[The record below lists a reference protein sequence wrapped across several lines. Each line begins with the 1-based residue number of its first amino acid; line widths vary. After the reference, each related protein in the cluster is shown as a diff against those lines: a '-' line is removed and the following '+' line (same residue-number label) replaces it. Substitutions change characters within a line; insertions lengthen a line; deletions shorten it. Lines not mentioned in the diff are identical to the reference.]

1 MYLAQFQIVP
11 ASGETCAACAEH
23 AAQAVRERVQG
34 AYRQWLGGGLALGWD
49 GQTRRPRPGDEA
61 TATLAEA
68 GSCRVFELSLVCRD
82 RDDFGVRWNLSVKI
96 GGDEQTIWA
105 QVTLARA
112 GGRLFRGV
120 AAPPPMLLSAVFS
133 ALLDGFDC
141 RLPGGKPV
149 PDAAHWLQ
157 TDDMAAFVA
166 RDLLDPARVLP
177 IVAVSPD
184 AETGEPIPDVV
195 ALARDLRGLARVV
208 VFADSDAAYALT
220 HAVGDKILSCYNGAA
235 RLYWPGFSRDDEPFL
250 HPLLL
255 DGTLWR
261 LEHDRAGAAA
271 ELLRMLDEKSRVPD
285 ESFFADLRARIAVAL
300 APPPSDK
307 PEAAPVFSDLEAR
320 VTALQTEN
328 AGLRAQVDSLKTFL
342 GGRMDAMQA
351 ETRLWLEEIVGEIG
365 RMGER
370 QTTESQTDARRFRT
384 VSEALTQAR
393 TDFDDV
399 LDIWTDAEKSAKL
412 AQYGQPERVYE
423 SLSRLAEVGRERFAA
438 HGKNRSLGKGW
449 VEWLR
454 EKGEDC
460 ADESP
465 TTMNKY
471 SDERRFH
478 DRPTRRET
486 LMTWH
491 LKLGGSNRGNCVRLY
506 FAFDDPTQRVLIGHC
521 GGHLT
526 NTLS

>member
-11 ASGETCAACAEH
+11 AQAETCAACAEY
-23 AAQAVRERVQG
+23 AAQAVRERVQS
-34 AYRQWLGGGLALGWD
+34 AYREWLGGGLTLGWD

-61 TATLAEA
+61 TATLTEA
-68 GSCRVFELSLVCRD
+68 GSCRLYELVFVCRD
-82 RDDFGVRWNLSVKI
+82 RDDFGVRWSLSVKI
-96 GGDEQTIWA
+96 GADEQIVSA
-105 QVTLARA
+105 LVTLSRA
-112 GGRLFRGV
+112 GGRLFRGASASSPV
-120 AAPPPMLLSAVFS
+120 LLSAVVS
-133 ALLDGFDC
+133 ALLDNFDC

-149 PDAAHWLQ
+149 PDAPHWLQ
-157 TDDMAAFVA
+157 TDDVAAFVA

-177 IVAVSPD
+177 LVAVSPD
-184 AETGEPIPDVV
+184 AETGEPIPDPQD
-195 ALARDLRGLARVV
+195 LARALRGLARVV

-220 HAVGDKILSCYNGAA
+220 HAVGDKLLSCYNGAA

-250 HPLLL
+250 HPLFL

-261 LEHDRAGAAA
+261 LEHGGGGVAA

-285 ESFFADLRARIAVAL
+285 ESFFVGLRDRIAAAF
-300 APPPSDK
+300 APPP
-307 PEAAPVFSDLEAR
+307 PAEPAAAAPVPHDLEAR
-320 VTALQTEN
+320 VAALQTEN
-328 AGLRAQVDSLKTFL
+328 AGLREQLDGLKSFL
-342 GGRMDAMQA
+342 GARMDEMQRD
-351 ETRLWLEEIVGEIG
+351 TRLWLEEIVGEIG
-365 RMGER
+365 RMGGR
-370 QTTESQTDARRFRT
+370 QTEESQTDARRFRT

-412 AQYGQPERVYE
+412 VQYAAPDRVYD
-423 SLSRLAEVGRERFAA
+423 SLARLAEVGRERFAA
-438 HGKNRSLGKGW
+438 EKRSLGRGW

-454 EKGEDC
+454 ERGEDC

-471 SDERRFH
+471 GDERRFH
-478 DRPTRRET
+478 DRPTRREAV
-486 LMTWH
+486 MTWH
-491 LKLGGSNRGNCVRLY
+491 LKLGGSNRGNCARIY
-506 FAFDDPTQRVLIGHC
+506 FGFDDAAQRVLIGHC